1 MWKYHTWLAAYGG
14 KRAHA
19 AAKQLIATA
28 RSHDLKIQ
36 SLVKLAQLLGP
47 ETDAQ
52 RHGIIGGNHPAMID
66 QLRSTG
72 SLSSITALKGKLISE

>member
-1 MWKYHTWLAAYGG
+1 MWKHHTWLTAYGG

-19 AAKQLIATA
+19 AAKQLIAPA
-28 RSHDLKIQ
+28 RSHDLKVQ

-52 RHGIIGGNHPAMID
+52 RHRIIGGNHPAMID
-66 QLRSTG
+66 QLRGTG
-72 SLSSITALKGKLISE
+72 RLSSITALKGKLISE

>member
-1 MWKYHTWLAAYGG
+1 MWKHHTWFTAYGG

-28 RSHDLKIQ
+28 RSHDLKVQ
-36 SLVKLAQLLGP
+36 GLVKLAQLLGP

-52 RHGIIGGNHPAMID
+52 RHRTIGGNLPAMID

-72 SLSSITALKGKLISE
+72 RLSSITALEGKLISE

>member
-1 MWKYHTWLAAYGG
+1 MWKHYTWLTAYGG

-19 AAKQLIATA
+19 AAKQLIAPA
-28 RSHDLKIQ
+28 RSHDLKVQ

-52 RHGIIGGNHPAMID
+52 RH
-66 QLRSTG
+66 
-72 SLSSITALKGKLISE
+72 

>member
-1 MWKYHTWLAAYGG
+1 MWKHHTWFTAYGR

-19 AAKQLIATA
+19 AAKELIATT
-28 RSHDLKIQ
+28 RSHDLKVQ

-52 RHGIIGGNHPAMID
+52 RHRIIGVNLPAMID
-66 QLRSTG
+66 QLRSTRR
-72 SLSSITALKGKLISE
+72 LSSVTALEGKLISE

>member
-1 MWKYHTWLAAYGG
+1 MWKHYTWLTAYGG

-19 AAKQLIATA
+19 AAKQLIAPA
-28 RSHDLKIQ
+28 RSHDFKVQ
-36 SLVKLAQLLGP
+36 SLVKLAQLLRP

-52 RHGIIGGNHPAMID
+52 RHRIIGRNHPAMID

-72 SLSSITALKGKLISE
+72 RLSSITALEGKLISE

>member
-1 MWKYHTWLAAYGG
+1 MWKHHTRFTAYGG

-19 AAKQLIATA
+19 AAKELIATT
-28 RSHDLKIQ
+28 RSHDLKVQ
-36 SLVKLAQLLGP
+36 RLVKLAQLLGP

-52 RHGIIGGNHPAMID
+52 RHRIIGRNHPAMID

-72 SLSSITALKGKLISE
+72 RLSSITALEGKLISE